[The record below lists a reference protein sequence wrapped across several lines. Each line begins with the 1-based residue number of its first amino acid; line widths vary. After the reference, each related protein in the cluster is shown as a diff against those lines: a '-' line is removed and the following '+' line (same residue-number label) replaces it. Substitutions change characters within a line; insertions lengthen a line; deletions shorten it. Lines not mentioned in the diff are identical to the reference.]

1 MAILLFSLR
10 DVPDDENFEIKEL
23 LDTHE
28 INYYETSAGNWGV
41 SMPALWLRDKDQ
53 LEKAQKLLSEYHT
66 QRALSQKKY
75 IRNLKVK
82 NKTNGYLMHLSKTP
96 LNLLSTLPLLPLSS
110 IFTQKCFWNL
120 AYK

>member
-1 MAILLFSLR
+1 MATLLFSLR

-41 SMPALWLRDKDQ
+41 SMPALWLKDKEQ

-66 QRALSQKKY
+66 QRALSQKKIYQELKSKKQNKRLFDAFTENPFKFIIY
-75 IRNLKVK
+75 IA
-82 NKTNGYLMHLSKTP
+82 TIAFIIYLYPKM
-96 LNLLSTLPLLPLSS
+96 LLEFGL
-110 IFTQKCFWNL
+110 
-120 AYK
+120 